1 MPAEWVQAAGVV
13 GAASVTGIFS
23 VLVHTLRR
31 ENSDRHTH
39 NMKKL
44 DGLNTKLDEVS
55 DNIVG
60 LTVWTKVHD
69 AKHELMEEQSR
80 GA

>member
-1 MPAEWVQAAGVV
+1 MAGEWVQAAGVV

-31 ENSDRHTH
+31 ENSERHAH
-39 NMKKL
+39 NVKKL
-44 DGLNTKLDEVS
+44 DGLDMKLDEVS

-69 AKHELMEEQSR
+69 AKHELMEEQTH

>member
-1 MPAEWVQAAGVV
+1 MATEWVQAAGVV
-13 GAASVTGIFS
+13 GAATVTGVFS
-23 VLVHTLRR
+23 MIVHTLRR
-31 ENSDRHTH
+31 ENSDRHQH
-39 NMKKL
+39 SMKKL
-44 DGLNTKLDEVS
+44 DKLDTKMDEVS

-69 AKHELMEEQSR
+69 AKHELMEEQAS